1 MTPREA
7 LQPARRADG
16 SRGGVGMP
24 AHVRADDLS
33 ALVWATAF
41 DTGEAKVDCEQH
53 ERLVDINELSRC
65 QAEGRKWSQIVG
77 ISKLPR
83 DKCFAHFAT
92 NGPSS
97 KARNTAS
104 SPPTG
109 DSIAIS
115 SNSSTMFSPASAASR
130 GPRAPRSKQCFFFAR
145 CYPSFLPLQACL
157 QTAPTARAEQRFA
170 AEIARDSLTG
180 GTLSFELLRRRRA
193 AFALRVVWASIRSGR
208 NRDRRS
214 G

>member
-41 DTGEAKVDCEQH
+41 DTGDAKVDCEQH
-53 ERLVDINELSRC
+53 ELLVDINELSRC

-130 GPRAPRSKQCFFFAR
+130 GPRAPRSKQCFF
-145 CYPSFLPLQACL
+145 
-157 QTAPTARAEQRFA
+157 ARAEQRFA